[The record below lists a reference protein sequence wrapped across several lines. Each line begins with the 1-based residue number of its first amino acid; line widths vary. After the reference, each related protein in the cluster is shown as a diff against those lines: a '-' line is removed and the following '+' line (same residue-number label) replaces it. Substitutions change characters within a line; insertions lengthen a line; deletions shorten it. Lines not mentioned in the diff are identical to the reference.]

1 MKHRHQH
8 PSYQQRGGYGVHGEE
23 WRYGQHS
30 PSPWQ
35 EGSGRRGGPQNPQ
48 GRRAGPSFRD
58 HERYGSQSDYLSAAG
73 YGDIDEGYLPPA
85 WDEAGPQHGGYRNTF
100 ASDTTGYG
108 YGNERPGDWRERW
121 EDEDPRGFAGYGH
134 DRQGRLQGPYG
145 ARRDYGQS
153 TQFGQGYGSPSG
165 GASWGGPRW
174 SDPQQRDYQAD
185 YGRRQ
190 YARSPT
196 DFMDERYPFGHD
208 YGAGPSHYRQG
219 PKGYQR
225 SDQRIHEDVCE
236 RLSEDRQID
245 ASEIEVAVQGGVVTL
260 KGTVPTR
267 YMKHL
272 AEDCADHCLGVK
284 DVENHVRVQQQ
295 DHRDE
300 ELRSSTAG
308 AGTYTG
314 AAQKH

>member
-8 PSYQQRGGYGVHGEE
+8 PSYQPRGGYGVHGEE

-35 EGSGRRGGPQNPQ
+35 EGSGRRSGGPQNPQ

-58 HERYGSQSDYLSAAG
+58 HERYGPQSDYLSAEG
-73 YGDIDEGYLPPA
+73 YGGIDEGYLPPA

-108 YGNERPGDWRERW
+108 YGNERPGDWRGRW
-121 EDEDPRGFAGYGH
+121 EDEYPRDF
-134 DRQGRLQGPYG
+134 RQ
-145 ARRDYGQS
+145 
-153 TQFGQGYGSPSG
+153 
-165 GASWGGPRW
+165 WGGPRW
-174 SDPQQRDYQAD
+174 NDDPQQRDYQAD

-196 DFMDERYPFGHD
+196 EFMDERYPYGHD

-236 RLSEDRQID
+236 RLSEDRHID
-245 ASEIEVAVQGGVVTL
+245 ASEIEVAVQDGVVTL

-272 AEDCADHCLGVK
+272 AEDCADRCLGVK
-284 DVENHVRVQQQ
+284 DVENHVRIQQQ

-308 AGTYTG
+308 AGTYAG
-314 AAQKH
+314 AVQKH